1 MTYEKLAEKI
11 ADELFDSGYTKI
23 GYQTLKLK
31 ILTTLIKVAPSPAI
45 EMEKAL
51 MLGIRD

>member
-11 ADELFDSGYTKI
+11 ADELFDSGYKKI
-23 GYQTLKLK
+23 NYQTLKLK
-31 ILTTLIKVAPSPAI
+31 ILTALIKATPSPAV

-51 MLGIRD
+51 MFGVRD